1 MGLPGFREWRDCRE
15 GGTELA
21 VAKQV
26 LAAAAAGYAPPPLTL
41 QHKAWRG
48 SAEPGLR
55 RPAPRSPPAAGAP
68 FRGVSSA
75 ARLLYSGR
83 RSPDR
88 PDASAAAI
96 PR

>member
-1 MGLPGFREWRDCRE
+1 MGGA
-15 GGTELA
+15 GGGGGGGAGLA

-26 LAAAAAGYAPPPLTL
+26 PAGAAAGYAPPHSTL
-41 QHKAWRG
+41 QHRARRW

-55 RPAPRSPPAAGAP
+55 RPAPRPAAGAP

-83 RSPDR
+83 LAPDR

-96 PR
+96 PS